1 MPIILSNESVAISN
15 EVYQNKD
22 IFADKKK
29 KLPHGYV
36 NESRRFSCGYFP
48 LESDIQG
55 KQTQLARML

>member
-22 IFADKKK
+22 IFADKK
-29 KLPHGYV
+29 LPHGYL
-36 NESRRFSCGYFP
+36 NESKRFSCGYFP
-48 LESDIQG
+48 HKSDIQG